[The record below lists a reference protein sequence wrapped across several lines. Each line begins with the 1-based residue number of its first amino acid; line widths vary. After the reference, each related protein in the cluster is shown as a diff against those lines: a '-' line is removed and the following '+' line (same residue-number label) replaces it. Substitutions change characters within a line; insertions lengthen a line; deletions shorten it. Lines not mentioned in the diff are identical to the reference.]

1 MDTLLEPVLERIDT
15 MSHSP
20 QWQVIDHVMGRLRQ
34 QSIAPVQ
41 SRSSWL
47 ELDGIAPEL
56 LGGQDAQAVVNQ
68 MRDEWDDRPLVVED
82 ANFLQGLLDN
92 PVVVENFAPLTR
104 EAIYER

>member
-1 MDTLLEPVLERIDT
+1 MDTPLEQVLERIDA
-15 MSHSP
+15 MSHSQ

-68 MRDEWDDRPLVVED
+68 MRDEWDDRESVSRD
-82 ANFLQGLLDN
+82 DNFLQEMLDN
-92 PVVVENFAPLTR
+92 PVVVENFAPLSQD
-104 EAIYER
+104 EIYGR

>member
-1 MDTLLEPVLERIDT
+1 MDTPLEPVLERIDA
-15 MSHSP
+15 MSHSQ

-34 QSIAPVQ
+34 QSIAPTQ
-41 SRSSWL
+41 PRSSWL

-56 LGGQDAQAVVNQ
+56 LDGQDAQAVVNQ